1 LSGRG
6 FLGVFNT
13 SISENIGF
21 GRAELTRN
29 QIKKAARVAHAHEF
43 IEDCE
48 AGYATKIGDRGFRIS
63 GGQQQRIALA
73 RALARNPDILLLDE
87 ATSALDSV
95 SERKIQTAINDLQGS
110 QTVVVIAHRLST
122 VAKADKILV
131 FDNGEIVE
139 SGTPK
144 DLLHGD
150 TRFSVLWKMQ
160 SGSDEIF
167 N

>member
-1 LSGRG
+1 M
-6 FLGVFNT
+6 
-13 SISENIGF
+13 
-21 GRAELTRN
+21 
-29 QIKKAARVAHAHEF
+29 
-43 IEDCE
+43 
-48 AGYATKIGDRGFRIS
+48 
-63 GGQQQRIALA
+63 
-73 RALARNPDILLLDE
+73 DE

-95 SERKIQTAINDLQGS
+95 SEKQIQSAINDLQGS

-131 FDNGEIVE
+131 FDNGAIVE

-160 SGSDEIF
+160 SGNDGTF